1 MCIPF
6 SAELYTSQDNK
17 MTTPEARFLNLAT
30 APAGVLTSGSQG
42 IYMCIYSG
50 CNRLIVHVSFS
61 LQNLQ
66 ANTTAKQLQKEH
78 PLLPQQLVYLLQKAL
93 PPVQRDTLAVPAP
106 LQVRGHRN
114 HHLGVGV
121 ASAHSS
127 AS

>member
-6 SAELYTSQDNK
+6 TAEVSSQDNK
-17 MTTPEARFLNLAT
+17 MATPEATFRNLGT
-30 APAGVLTSGSQG
+30 APAGVLTSGSKG
-42 IYMCIYSG
+42 ICMCIYSG
-50 CNRLIVHVSFS
+50 CNRLIVHVCFS

-66 ANTTAKQLQKEH
+66 ANATVKQLQKEH
-78 PLLPQQLVYLLQKAL
+78 SLLPQQLVYLLQTAIA
-93 PPVQRDTLAVPAP
+93 PVQRDTVAVPAL